1 MLRQFT
7 VRNFRCLREL
17 DIEPLA
23 RVNLIVGR
31 EQRRQDSACWRR
43 YIYIS
48 NLTPRKPPGM

>member
-23 RVNLIVGR
+23 RVNLIVG
-31 EQRRQDSACWRR
+31 EKQRRQDSLAGGA
-43 YIYIS
+43 IS
-48 NLTPRKPPGM
+48 TFQT